1 MSLLQKV
8 VRAIVDCLASNATGI
23 INLSKAD
30 DSKLTSEQSG
40 VLAITPNVGHTEG
53 QFTSEY
59 RVEPYKGIVV
69 NYQKPGALEINQYP
83 SPAVRQAKKYKSL
96 ADVDVPEESSTFT
109 SYYNEND
116 FKLILNNQI
125 ALFKSTGQVFTLMS
139 FRLDRTAEIKR
150 LLSITQLQNAIR
162 LATDRKD
169 KICIINNDV
178 VVLITK
184 EDPKSVNSIIG
195 KVKANLPASQRKD
208 VNELLK
214 HISVY
219 VVRVD
224 EKIQNSED
232 LLQLLTSEDS
242 EGKNKL
248 YFH

>member
-1 MSLLQKV
+1 
-8 VRAIVDCLASNATGI
+8 
-23 INLSKAD
+23 
-30 DSKLTSEQSG
+30 
-40 VLAITPNVGHTEG
+40 
-53 QFTSEY
+53 
-59 RVEPYKGIVV
+59 
-69 NYQKPGALEINQYP
+69 YP

-109 SYYNEND
+109 SYYNEYD